1 MDKFKS
7 IGNSGK
13 ILLFLL
19 MLYAVTSPNPFQT
32 VIAAIVPFILFSC
45 LWKKNEAPFLFMG
58 LMLQWSSVNIK
69 VFYANF
75 EGIDFT
81 ATFDN
86 YKNIHEAFILG
97 NIGLIAVA
105 LGIFLM
111 IKNYELPDNDYE
123 ALALSYDSRRIIP
136 IYIIVTLIYPLISE
150 GSFRFGGLQQ
160 PISKLA
166 DFKWMVFFIFM
177 VSCIYTKQFKLF
189 SIVAVAEVVM
199 SLTGFFSSFKDYFLV
214 VFGGILLIYSKDL
227 KFKQVLPLAGI
238 TISLI
243 YMIIIWQ
250 YVKPEYRKYLSGG
263 QINQNV
269 VRTTGESLNRLGELV
284 GKVDQ
289 NAIDVG
295 FKQTVDRL
303 AYIDYFSATIDYVPR
318 VIPHTH
324 GRLWGDAV
332 GRVLQ
337 PRILFPNKSAI
348 DDSETTRKYSG
359 IFVAGTEQGTSI
371 SLGYITENY
380 IDFGVPGMFISLFI
394 YGLLIGTVYKYVMT
408 SSPNKLI
415 GTGMIIP
422 LFILIYMFE
431 SALNKLVGGL
441 LMYLITYEL
450 IRRFALKKFLK
461 QISI

>member
-1 MDKFKS
+1 MDRFKP

-19 MLYAVTSPNPFQT
+19 ILYSVTSHNPFQT
-32 VIAAIVPFILFSC
+32 LCAVTVPFILFSL
-45 LWKKNEAPFLFMG
+45 LWKKNEAPFLFLG

-75 EGIDFT
+75 EGLNFEE
-81 ATFDN
+81 TFNN
-86 YKNIHEAFILG
+86 YQNIQEAFICG

-105 LGIFLM
+105 VGIF
-111 IKNYELPDNDYE
+111 IVIRGYVLPETDYE
-123 ALALSYDSRRIIP
+123 ELALSYDSRKLVP
-136 IYIIVTLIYPLISE
+136 IYIIVALVYPFISE

-177 VSCIYTKQFKLF
+177 LSCLYTKQYKLF
-189 SIVAVAEVVM
+189 SIIAIAEVVM

-214 VFGGILLIYSKDL
+214 IFGGVLVIYSKEL
-227 KFKQVLPLAGI
+227 KFKQVMPLAGI
-238 TISLI
+238 TVTLI
-243 YMIIIWQ
+243 YMVIVWQ
-250 YVKPEYRKYLSGG
+250 YVKPEYRNYLSGG
-263 QINQNV
+263 QLNQNV
-269 VRTTGESLNRLGELV
+269 IRGTRESLTKLGELV
-284 GKVDQ
+284 SEVDEK
-289 NAIDVG
+289 AINSG

-303 AYIDYFSATIDYVPR
+303 AYIDFFSATIDYVPR

-371 SLGYITENY
+371 SLGYVTENY
-380 IDFGVPGMFISLFI
+380 IDFGVPWMFIGLFAF
-394 YGLLIGTVYKYVMT
+394 GSLIGLVYKYVML
-408 SSPNKLI
+408 SSPDKLI
-415 GTGMIIP
+415 GTAMIIP

-441 LMYLITYEL
+441 LMYLLIYEL
-450 IRRFALKKFLK
+450 IRRFALKKFLQ
-461 QISI
+461 QIKI